1 MVNNS
6 INRIARRLTAAEG
19 YLELGLPV
27 DAQDELQRID
37 NPDPFLGPYMWLMGE
52 SLRNQG
58 MYDEAIAPLRHAARE
73 LPLEISQ
80 RAWEALKDCLEKSGR
95 SAAAEDMT
103 RTMEYLE
110 QRSDVP
116 TTESTPSKTPPNIRV
131 DLPLFGNLQISFD
144 NKDGLTIKVNPTG
157 KQPE

>member
-1 MVNNS
+1 MLVNS
-6 INRIARRLTAAEG
+6 INQIARRLTAAEG

-37 NPDPFLGPYMWLMGE
+37 DPAPFLGPYMWLMGE

-73 LPLEISQ
+73 LPVEISQ

-95 SAAAEDMT
+95 SAAAEDMS

-110 QRSDVP
+110 QRNDVSSSQACP
-116 TTESTPSKTPPNIRV
+116 PQSPSNIRV
-131 DLPLFGNLQISFD
+131 DLPLLGKLQISFD
-144 NKDGLTIKVNPTG
+144 NKDGLTIKVMPVSET
-157 KQPE
+157 PE